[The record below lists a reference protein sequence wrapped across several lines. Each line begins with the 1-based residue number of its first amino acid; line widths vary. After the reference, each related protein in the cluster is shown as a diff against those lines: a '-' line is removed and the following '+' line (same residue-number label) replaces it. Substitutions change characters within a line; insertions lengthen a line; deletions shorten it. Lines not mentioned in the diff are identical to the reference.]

1 MSPPRDDPAHRGASF
16 PRSLLDARSMRALLA
31 LIFVVVGA
39 SIAVQ
44 LAPHAAEA
52 LRRAAGGSPDAA
64 DGWMD
69 ATTSIGIILLAVVGA
84 LLFGRW
90 LWLGDKHRGLGILG
104 VPTAIGGV
112 ACAIGIAWL
121 AGGVVA
127 APGGSARGGLAL
139 FVGGS
144 LLITAAAVG
153 EEILVRGL
161 LQPLLV
167 RAWGPAA
174 GILLASLGFALVHV
188 SGGWIQPISLIN
200 IFVAGLWFGLLA
212 WRTGGFLAPS
222 LAHAAWNWSEA
233 MLFGAYPNGPAP
245 YPWQGAYGT
254 LIDLNLTGPAWLG
267 GSGDGLDGSLLLTV
281 VLAAIIIPLAMPL
294 RARRPMPRKGA

>member
-1 MSPPRDDPAHRGASF
+1 MNAPRDDGANGAASF
-16 PRSLLDARSMRALLA
+16 PRSLLAARSVRAMLA
-31 LIFVVVGA
+31 LAFVVVGA

-44 LAPHAAEA
+44 LAPYAVET
-52 LRRAAGGSPDAA
+52 LRNAAGGSPAA
-64 DGWMD
+64 AEGWLD
-69 ATTSIGIILLAVVGA
+69 ATTSIGIILLAVIGA
-84 LLFGRW
+84 VLFGRW
-90 LWLGDKHRGLGILG
+90 LWLGDKHRALGVLG

-121 AGGVVA
+121 GGGVTA
-127 APGGSARGGLAL
+127 SPEGAARGGLAL

-144 LLITAAAVG
+144 LLIAAAAVG

-161 LQPLLV
+161 LQPLLI

-188 SGGWIQPISLIN
+188 SGGWIQPVSLIN
-200 IFVAGLWFGLLA
+200 IFVAGMWFGLLA
-212 WRTGGFLAPS
+212 WRTGGFLAPA

-245 YPWQGAYGT
+245 YPWRGAYGS
-254 LIDLNLTGPAWLG
+254 LIDLDLTGPAWLG

-281 VLAAIIIPLAMPL
+281 VLAAIIVPLAVPL
-294 RARRPMPRKGA
+294 GGRPRPRKGA